1 MAQSQ
6 KFSIRNIVKKEAL
19 PRIIFSSFYI
29 YMHEDEGKMAMSS
42 QLPHELNRVMGE
54 CNKSQPF
61 RTYKVCQEI
70 QLDNAQPQGKVVSI
84 SAVWVLKDQLVFF
97 KLTLNF
103 GHTVFT
109 FTAVFLDS
117 HSLRGCMMQVNI

>member
-6 KFSIRNIVKKEAL
+6 KFSIRNIVKKEPL

-29 YMHEDEGKMAMSS
+29 YMHEDEGNMAMSS

-54 CNKSQPF
+54 CNKAQPF

-70 QLDNAQPQGKVVSI
+70 QLDNTQPQGKLGSVS
-84 SAVWVLKDQLVFF
+84 SLWELKHQLIF
-97 KLTLNF
+97 
-103 GHTVFT
+103 
-109 FTAVFLDS
+109 
-117 HSLRGCMMQVNI
+117 

>member
-1 MAQSQ
+1 MRGKVPFIYFLLLYVAQSQ
-6 KFSIRNIVKKEAL
+6 KFSIRNIVKKETL

-54 CNKSQPF
+54 CNKAQPF

-70 QLDNAQPQGKVVSI
+70 QLDNAQPQGKLVSI
-84 SAVWVLKDQLVFF
+84 SAVWVLKDQLVFSN
-97 KLTLNF
+97 L
-103 GHTVFT
+103 H
-109 FTAVFLDS
+109 
-117 HSLRGCMMQVNI
+117 